1 MIRVLGAR
9 AAPAVFRLPAGKC
22 VLGAGTGADVLIQH
36 DTVSRAHVEL
46 SLVPE
51 GVLATDLGS
60 RNGTFY
66 LGQRVERMVLALG
79 SRLRLGTVDV
89 AIDADSESLQ
99 GQAGDDAVRGYGA
112 LLGVSPPMRRLF
124 SVLTRLEGSLV
135 SVLLEGESGTGKE
148 LIALGIHQGS
158 QVASGPLVV
167 VNCGAIARELVL
179 SELFGHKR
187 GSFTGAVAD
196 RVGAFTSA
204 HGGTLFLDEIGELP
218 LDVQPALLRALEAG
232 EVRPVGESE
241 PSKVS
246 VRVIAATNR
255 DLEEEVRAGR
265 FRKDLYYRLA
275 VVKLTVAPLRE
286 RPDDIPLLAAHFA
299 SAAGLSGLPPEA
311 LNSLC
316 AHTWP
321 GNVRELRNAVQAYIA
336 IGTLPGA
343 AAPDANALEANMR
356 KLIEVAKP
364 YADLKE
370 DFLNRFTRTYLDM
383 LMRETRGN
391 QSEAARISGLDRSYL
406 GRLLVRYGVVK

>member
-22 VLGAGTGADVLIQH
+22 LLGAGAGADVLIQD

-79 SRLRLGTVDV
+79 SKLRLGTVEI
-89 AIDADSESLQ
+89 AIDADAESLQ
-99 GQAGDDAVRGYGA
+99 PAGDDLSAGYGA
-112 LLGVSPPMRRLF
+112 LLGVSSPMRRLF
-124 SVLTRLEGSLV
+124 SILTRLEGSLV
-135 SVLLEGESGTGKE
+135 SVLLEGESGSGKE
-148 LIALGIHQGS
+148 LIALAIHQGS

-196 RVGAFTSA
+196 RVGAFASA

-218 LDVQPALLRALEAG
+218 LDVQPVLLRALESG
-232 EVRPVGESE
+232 EIRPIGEGD
-241 PSKVS
+241 PTKVN

-255 DLEEEVRAGR
+255 DLEVEVRAGR
-265 FRKDLYYRLA
+265 FREDLYYRLA
-275 VVKLTVAPLRE
+275 VVKLTVPPLRE
-286 RPDDIPLLAAHFA
+286 RPEDIPLLAAHFA
-299 SAAGLSGLPPEA
+299 AAAGLPSLPDDV
-311 LNSLC
+311 LNSLRG
-316 AHTWP
+316 HTWP

-343 AAPDANALEANMR
+343 STADGSALEANMR
-356 KLIEVAKP
+356 KMIEVTRP

-370 DFLNRFTRTYLDM
+370 DFLNRFTRTYLEM
-383 LMRETRGN
+383 LLRETNGN

-406 GRLLVRYGVVK
+406 GRLLVRYGVTK